1 MEDFPKVNKI
11 YAKYFK
17 GDPPARS
24 RIGVKEL
31 PRKGKVEIELIA
43 LQDWIEINIK

>member
-1 MEDFPKVNKI
+1 MDDFQRVNKI

-24 RIGVKEL
+24 CIGVKEL
-31 PRKGKVEIELIA
+31 PRKGKVEIELIT
-43 LQDWIEINIK
+43 L